1 MKVTDFG
8 HHRDSYDSELDAMS
22 PEERVRYLK
31 EYEHAEK
38 HGEPKKGSFLD
49 RLISRGNKKTEEDLA
64 AEAKLAEQAKI
75 RQAAEGHVR

>member
-1 MKVTDFG
+1 
-8 HHRDSYDSELDAMS
+8 MS

-49 RLISRGNKKTEEDLA
+49 SLISKGNKKTEEDLA
-64 AEAKLAEQAKI
+64 AEAKLKEQARN
-75 RQAAEGHVR
+75 RQAAEGHVRV